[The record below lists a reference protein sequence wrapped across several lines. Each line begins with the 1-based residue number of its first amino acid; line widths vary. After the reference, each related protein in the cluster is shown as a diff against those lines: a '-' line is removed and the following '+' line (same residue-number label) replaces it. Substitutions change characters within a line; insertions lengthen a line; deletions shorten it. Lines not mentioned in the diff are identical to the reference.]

1 MRPLGPR
8 PLTPR
13 DGLEW
18 LKQAL
23 ALLLSRPW
31 LFLLAA
37 LLAPAGSAL
46 LLALPVW
53 ELSLPAGGGWL
64 PVVATVICYG
74 LPLGCSVCVSA
85 GLARALSRDKPP
97 PLRHLLV
104 PTALKVL
111 GRTTLFLF
119 ALLLQGYLALYL
131 VRDLVR
137 PAALLADMGN
147 PPPFAPF
154 GVADTLLG
162 TQLLMAGA
170 LVLVLQVLF
179 ACFVPPLHLFKELQ
193 FHAAWRQSFRAFQ
206 LNPWLGPVL
215 GLAGLGLILLAS
227 VPALEV
233 PAQVLALPLPAYLGA
248 LLFVAWNDIFQG
260 DAEDEEVWDQAP
272 V

>member
-8 PLTPR
+8 PLTPH
-13 DGLEW
+13 DGLDW

-23 ALLLSRPW
+23 ALLLTRPW
-31 LFLLAA
+31 VFLLAA
-37 LLAPAGSAL
+37 LVAPVGSAL
-46 LLALPVW
+46 LLALPLW
-53 ELSLPAGGGWL
+53 ELTLPAGGGWL
-64 PVVATVICYG
+64 LVVATVICYG
-74 LPLGCSVCVSA
+74 LPLACSVCLSA
-85 GLARALSRDKPP
+85 GLARALSWDKPP
-97 PLRHLLV
+97 PLRQLLV
-104 PTALKVL
+104 PTALRVL

-131 VRDLVR
+131 IRDLVR
-137 PAALLADMGN
+137 PTALLADTGSSA
-147 PPPFAPF
+147 PFVPF

-170 LVLVLQVLF
+170 LVLVLQILF
-179 ACFVPPLHLFKELQ
+179 ACFVPPLHLFKEAP
-193 FHAAWRQSFRAFQ
+193 FHVAWRQSFRAFQ

-227 VPALEV
+227 VPVLEIL
-233 PAQVLALPLPAYLGA
+233 AQVLALPLPAYLGA

-260 DAEDEEVWDQAP
+260 DAEEEEVWDQAP